1 MKNESG
7 EVNTVAINKNKNFN
21 QQDIAQ
27 KKVYFS
33 GLNSLRFIAA
43 GVVII
48 HHVEQLKSL
57 DSYSNYFDTVFVHN
71 IGGYGVTFFFALSG
85 FLITY
90 LLLVEQKRLNAIDIQ
105 KFYIRRALRIWP
117 LYYLLGILSLIVLP
131 QIQVLNIPVWQDELN
146 KNYLAQIILYL
157 TFLPNI
163 AINFFGII
171 PHANQVWSIGVEEQF
186 YLLWP
191 LVVKYSRNIWSAIF
205 KVIGVYLIIKLI
217 MIAIL
222 EIYADNP
229 DISAKLFPWSQLI
242 NYTRIDCM
250 AIGAIGA
257 AYLFYNPEA
266 LKLFYSSFSQ
276 YFLYTISLLFLAVG
290 GIGGTILWHFN
301 QEIFAVL
308 STLIVLNIAT
318 NPISIFQLKNK
329 TLDYLGRISYGLYMY
344 HCLCIAIA
352 FYLVDQFTSYSISGL
367 TGNLIAYA
375 LSFALTILISALSY
389 HWIEQPFI
397 RQKYKFA
404 RVASGDNP
412 N

>member
-1 MKNESG
+1 MKNKSS
-7 EVNTVAINKNKNFN
+7 EVNAIEISKKEIFN
-21 QQDIAQ
+21 QQNIAQ

-43 GVVII
+43 CVVII

-57 DSYSNYFDTVFVHN
+57 YSYSNYFDTVFVHN
-71 IGGYGVTFFFALSG
+71 IGSYGVTFFFALSG

-90 LLLVEQKRLNAIDIQ
+90 LLLVEQKILNVIDVQ

-131 QIQVLNIPVWQDELN
+131 HIQVLNIPVWQDELD
-146 KNYLAQIILYL
+146 KNCLTQIILYL

-163 AINFFGII
+163 AINFFGLI

-191 LVVKYSRNIWSAIF
+191 LVVKYSRNIWNAIF
-205 KVIGVYLIIKLI
+205 KVMGFYLIIKLI
-217 MIAIL
+217 MIAVL

-229 DISAKLFPWSQLI
+229 DTSAKFFPWSQLI

-257 AYLFYNPEA
+257 AYLFYNPQA
-266 LKLFYSSFSQ
+266 LKPFYSSFSQ
-276 YFLYTISLLFLAVG
+276 YFLYIVSLLFLAVG
-290 GIGGTILWHFN
+290 GISGTVLWHFN
-301 QEIFAVL
+301 QEIFAAL

-318 NPISIFQLKNK
+318 NPTSIFQLKNK
-329 TLDYLGRISYGLYMY
+329 TLDYLGKISYGLYMY

-352 FYLVDQFTSYSISGL
+352 FYLVNQFTSYSISGL
-367 TGNLIAYA
+367 TGNLIAYT
-375 LSFALTILISALSY
+375 LSFALTILVSALSY

-404 RVASGDNP
+404 RVASGDSP